1 MPSIGI
7 ESAPDAVDS
16 EYHSGSDTR
25 SMTNHISIQV
35 EDDEQYERLQQ
46 VRAKYGL
53 TWKGLLIQGARRV
66 EEDDPAVGDDDEP

>member
-1 MPSIGI
+1 MSSGRGRSGTYTAGP
-7 ESAPDAVDS
+7 ECNRVDDDS
-16 EYHSGSDTR
+16 L
-25 SMTNHISIQV
+25 MTNHISIQV

-46 VRAKYGL
+46 VRTKYGL

>member
-1 MPSIGI
+1 
-7 ESAPDAVDS
+7 
-16 EYHSGSDTR
+16 
-25 SMTNHISIQV
+25 MTNHISVQI

-66 EEDDPAVGDDDEP
+66 EEDDPYGEDVESDDES